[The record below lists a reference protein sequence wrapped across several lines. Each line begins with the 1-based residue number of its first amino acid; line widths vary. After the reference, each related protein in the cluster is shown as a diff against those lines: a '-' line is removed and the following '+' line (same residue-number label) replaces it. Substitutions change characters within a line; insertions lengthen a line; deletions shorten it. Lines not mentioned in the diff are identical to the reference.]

1 MSAAEKRMYVITGAT
16 GHTGSVIAKR
26 LIARGEKVRVVGRDA
41 KRLEPFEREGA
52 EAFVADA
59 TDAGALTKAF
69 SSAKAAY
76 VMVPPNIGAP
86 DVRAYQEQVNDALV
100 SAIEK
105 NGLTYAVVL
114 SSFGA
119 DKPDKTGPVVGLH
132 SLEKKLERISEL
144 NAVYLRAGYFMENL
158 LPQVGVIKSFGD
170 MAGPVKA
177 DLALPMIATRDIG
190 AVAAEVLLKLDFKGK
205 RPRELQGAR
214 DVTYTETARI
224 VGAAIGKPDL
234 AYNQMPGAHLKP
246 ALLQMGMSS
255 NMADLLLEMADA
267 LNSGYMKML
276 EPRSAENA
284 TPTTI
289 ETFVAEVFVPAYQGK
304 AARA

>member
-1 MSAAEKRMYVITGAT
+1 MSAEDKQMYVITGAT
-16 GHTGSVIAKR
+16 GHTGSVIAKK
-26 LIARGEKVRVVGRDA
+26 LMAKGEKVRVVGRDA
-41 KRLEPFEREGA
+41 KRLEPFAREGA

-59 TDAGALTKAF
+59 TDAGALAKAF
-69 SSAKAAY
+69 SGAKAAY

-105 NGLTYAVVL
+105 NGVKYAVVL
-114 SSFGA
+114 SSVGA

-132 SLEKKLERISEL
+132 SLEKKLQRISEL

-177 DLALPMIATRDIG
+177 ELALPMIATRDIG

-214 DVTYTETARI
+214 DVTYADTARI

-234 AYNQMPGAHLKP
+234 AYKQMPGAQLKP
-246 ALLQMGMSS
+246 ALMQMGMSS
-255 NMADLLLEMADA
+255 SMADLLLEMADA

-276 EPRSAENA
+276 EPRSAENT
-284 TPTTI
+284 TPTTL
-289 ETFVAEVFVPAYQGK
+289 ETFVTEVFVPAYQGK